1 LRVSPRGD
9 RLKLLAVGPN
19 LFKKRK
25 PVDAGDRREADS
37 TQFAATVL
45 SAPPQDFGLMP
56 PGRPAHA
63 VDSGWAADSLPDSA
77 APDSGVDSDLS
88 AAQPGGPV
96 SDLGADSGP
105 TPLDATIE
113 QKPTISHI
121 GRYALKGML
130 GQGGLGQ
137 VHEAWDPLLSRNVA
151 IKTLQFNIDANTRD
165 ALDGLF
171 LNEARAAAR
180 LSHPNIVTVHDA
192 GLSEHG
198 VYIAMERLHGSDM
211 RQRLAGGW
219 RPTPLEAAQL
229 VRRVADALAYAHTS
243 GVVHCDIKPAN
254 IYLSK
259 RERPKVL
266 DFGIARVTRNKALL
280 ASGAM
285 LDGAVAGSPHYLAPE
300 QLQGGTVDART
311 DIHAL
316 GVVLYELLT
325 LRKAFDGSNL
335 LQITAAALASD
346 PRAAH
351 ELREG
356 VPKALSNIAAKA
368 MARDPQQRYV
378 SAAEMAHELRRWAD
392 RHAREETTKAQ
403 ARLSDKTG
411 RSARPATAR
420 PRKMVVGVA
429 IASALLLGGMVTLAL
444 TLQSPKQALPRGMAD
459 LPARADAA
467 APTSR
472 PREAGV
478 APAVAAPATATA
490 ATATAA
496 MLTQPVEIIEPPLP
510 HREGTNIVAAAP
522 AVSSKP
528 VASAAPA
535 PAAPVTSRSKASAST
550 NAASR
555 EARSTVAASTAVATG
570 TVQLAISPWGN
581 VDIDGVAAGTTP
593 PLARITLP
601 EGTHTITVRNAEFAP
616 FVTTVQVGAD
626 KTVTVRHR
634 FGQ

>member
-1 LRVSPRGD
+1 M
-9 RLKLLAVGPN
+9 
-19 LFKKRK
+19 
-25 PVDAGDRREADS
+25 
-37 TQFAATVL
+37 
-45 SAPPQDFGLMP
+45 SA
-56 PGRPAHA
+56 
-63 VDSGWAADSLPDSA
+63 SL
-77 APDSGVDSDLS
+77 
-88 AAQPGGPV
+88 PGGPT

-105 TPLDATIE
+105 TPLDAAIE

-151 IKTLQFNIDANTRD
+151 IKTLQFSIDATTRD

-254 IYLSK
+254 IFLS
-259 RERPKVL
+259 RRDRPKVL
-266 DFGIARVTRNKALL
+266 DFGIARVTRNKALM

-285 LDGAVAGSPHYLAPE
+285 WDGAVAGSPHYLAPE

-346 PRAAH
+346 PKAAH

-356 VPKALSNIAAKA
+356 VPKALSAIAAKA
-368 MARDPQQRYV
+368 MARDPPQRYV

-392 RHAREETTKAQ
+392 RHAREETSKAQ
-403 ARLSDKTG
+403 GRVGDKTG
-411 RSARPATAR
+411 RAQAAAR
-420 PRKMVVGVA
+420 PRMTVAGVA
-429 IASALLLGGMVTLAL
+429 IAAALALGGMVTLAL
-444 TLQSPKQALPRGMAD
+444 TLQSSKQPSPRSVAE
-459 LPARADAA
+459 LPAKPIATTLASPAREV
-467 APTSR
+467 PTTLSG
-472 PREAGV
+472 A
-478 APAVAAPATATA
+478 APAV
-490 ATATAA
+490 
-496 MLTQPVEIIEPPLP
+496 LTQPVEIIEPPLP
-510 HREGTNIVAAAP
+510 RREQISDAAPPAVSNKAAVNSVQAATVVAAP
-522 AVSSKP
+522 AAARNKPGPSPNTAGRDLRSS
-528 VASAAPA
+528 A
-535 PAAPVTSRSKASAST
+535 
-550 NAASR
+550 
-555 EARSTVAASTAVATG
+555 AASTVVATG

-593 PLARITLP
+593 PLARMSLP
-601 EGTHTITVRNAEFAP
+601 EGTHTITVRNAEFPP

>member
-1 LRVSPRGD
+1 MT
-9 RLKLLAVGPN
+9 VGPN
-19 LFKKRK
+19 IFKKRK
-25 PVDAGDRREADS
+25 PANDGSRHEADS

-45 SAPPQDFGLMP
+45 SAPPQDFAALP
-56 PGRPAHA
+56 PGWPARA
-63 VDSGWAADSLPDSA
+63 ADAAWASDSLPDSA

-88 AAQPGGPV
+88 ASLPGGPV

-105 TPLDATIE
+105 APLDAAIE

-151 IKTLQFNIDANTRD
+151 IKTLQFSLDATTRD

-254 IYLSK
+254 IFLS
-259 RERPKVL
+259 RRDRPKVV

-280 ASGAM
+280 ASGT
-285 LDGAVAGSPHYLAPE
+285 LLEGAVAGSPHYLAPE

-346 PRAAH
+346 PKAAH

-356 VPKALSNIAAKA
+356 VPKALSLIAAKA
-368 MARDPQQRYV
+368 MARDPQQRHT

-392 RHAREETTKAQ
+392 RHAREETAKAQ
-403 ARLSDKTG
+403 ARVGEKTG
-411 RSARPATAR
+411 RAHAHEANRGARSAAAR
-420 PRKMVVGVA
+420 PRTMVVGVA
-429 IASALLLGGMVTLAL
+429 LASALVLGGMVTLAW
-444 TLQSPKQALPRGMAD
+444 TLQSPKQAVPRSMAD
-459 LPARADAA
+459 LPGNTLAT
-467 APTSR
+467 APTNA
-472 PREAGV
+472 PREVQAT
-478 APAVAAPATATA
+478 AAPATTA
-490 ATATAA
+490 V
-496 MLTQPVEIIEPPLP
+496 LPQPVEIIEPPLP
-510 HREGTNIVAAAP
+510 PRDAANDAPPTALVGKPAANATP
-522 AVSSKP
+522 AVT
-528 VASAAPA
+528 APA
-535 PAAPVTSRSKASAST
+535 PPVAARNKPSTST
-550 NAASR
+550 NTGAR
-555 EARSTVAASTAVATG
+555 EVRSTAAASTVVATG

-593 PLARITLP
+593 PLARMTLP
-601 EGTHTITVRNAEFAP
+601 EGTHTITVRNAEFPP

-626 KTVTVRHR
+626 KTVVVRHR

>member
-1 LRVSPRGD
+1 LRVSLTACA
-9 RLKLLAVGPN
+9 LKLAAVGPK

-25 PVDAGDRREADS
+25 PAEGTDRRDADS

-45 SAPPQDFGLMP
+45 SALPPDQATLPLVRGSRTPDP
-56 PGRPAHA
+56 
-63 VDSGWAADSLPDSA
+63 SWAADSLPNSG

-88 AAQPGGPV
+88 GTQPGGPI

-105 TPLDATIE
+105 APLDATIE
-113 QKPTISHI
+113 QKPTSSHI
-121 GRYALKGML
+121 GRYALKGLL

-151 IKTLQFNIDANTRD
+151 IKSLQFNIDAGTRD

-171 LNEARAAAR
+171 LNEARASAR

-198 VYIAMERLHGSDM
+198 VYIAMERLHGCDV
-211 RQRLAGGW
+211 RQRLAAGW
-219 RPTPLEAAQL
+219 RPTPIEAAQL

-254 IYLSK
+254 IFLSK
-259 RERPKVL
+259 RDRPKVL
-266 DFGIARVTRNKALL
+266 DFGIARVTRNKALM
-280 ASGAM
+280 ASGAL
-285 LDGAVAGSPHYLAPE
+285 LDGAVAGSPHYLSPE

-346 PRAAH
+346 PKPAH

-356 VPKALSNIAAKA
+356 VPKTLSAIAAKA
-368 MARDPQQRYV
+368 MARDPSQRYT

-392 RHAREETTKAQ
+392 RHAREESAKAQ
-403 ARLSDKTG
+403 ARSGGKTAVGPDSSRETSRAARSSGG
-411 RSARPATAR
+411 RSRT
-420 PRKMVVGVA
+420 MVLGLAV
-429 IASALLLGGMVTLAL
+429 ASALVLGGMWALAL
-444 TLQSPKQALPRGMAD
+444 TLQAPKQETPRRVAD
-459 LPARADAA
+459 LRTTAVVSTPAVQARESEASAA
-467 APTSR
+467 
-472 PREAGV
+472 V
-478 APAVAAPATATA
+478 APKAV
-490 ATATAA
+490 
-496 MLTQPVEIIEPPLP
+496 LTQPLEIIEPPLP
-510 HREGTNIVAAAP
+510 RREPVKEAALPVPAAATVAADKPATTPVPASARNKTTAP
-522 AVSSKP
+522 ANG
-528 VASAAPA
+528 AA
-535 PAAPVTSRSKASAST
+535 
-550 NAASR
+550 R
-555 EARSTVAASTAVATG
+555 EARSTAAANGVVATG
-570 TVQLAISPWGN
+570 AVQLAISPWGN
-581 VDIDGVAAGTTP
+581 VEIDGVAAGTTP
-593 PLARITLP
+593 PLARMTLP
-601 EGTHTITVRNAEFAP
+601 EGTHTITVRNAEFPP
-616 FVTTVQVGAD
+616 FVTTVQVAAD

>member
-1 LRVSPRGD
+1 
-9 RLKLLAVGPN
+9 VGPN
-19 LFKKRK
+19 IFKKRK
-25 PVDAGDRREADS
+25 PANDGDRREADS
-37 TQFAATVL
+37 AQFAATVL
-45 SAPPQDFGLMP
+45 SAPPQDFAALP
-56 PGRPAHA
+56 PGWPARA
-63 VDSGWAADSLPDSA
+63 ADAAWASDSLPDSA
-77 APDSGVDSDLS
+77 ALDSGVDSDLS
-88 AAQPGGPV
+88 ASLPGGPV

-105 TPLDATIE
+105 TPLDAAIE

-151 IKTLQFNIDANTRD
+151 IKTLQFSLDATTRD

-254 IYLSK
+254 IFLS
-259 RERPKVL
+259 RRDRPKVL
-266 DFGIARVTRNKALL
+266 DFGIARVTRNKALM
-280 ASGAM
+280 ASGT
-285 LDGAVAGSPHYLAPE
+285 LLEGAVAGSPHYLAPE

-346 PRAAH
+346 PKAAH
-351 ELREG
+351 DLREG
-356 VPKALSNIAAKA
+356 VPKALSLIAAKA
-368 MARDPQQRYV
+368 MARDPQQRHT

-392 RHAREETTKAQ
+392 RHAREETAKAQ
-403 ARLSDKTG
+403 ARVGDKTG
-411 RSARPATAR
+411 RAQAQEASRGARSGSARPRT
-420 PRKMVVGVA
+420 MVVGVA
-429 IASALLLGGMVTLAL
+429 MASALVLGGMVTLAW
-444 TLQSPKQALPRGMAD
+444 TLQSPKQAVSRSMAD
-459 LPARADAA
+459 LPAKTGAT
-467 APTSR
+467 APTHPSR
-472 PREAGV
+472 EVQAT
-478 APAVAAPATATA
+478 AAPAATA
-490 ATATAA
+490 V
-496 MLTQPVEIIEPPLP
+496 LTQPVEIIEPPLP
-510 HREGTNIVAAAP
+510 QRDPASVTPPPALVGKPATNATPAATAAAP
-522 AVSSKP
+522 
-528 VASAAPA
+528 
-535 PAAPVTSRSKASAST
+535 PAAARNKPSTST
-550 NAASR
+550 NTSAR
-555 EARSTVAASTAVATG
+555 EGRSTAAASTVVATG

-593 PLARITLP
+593 PLARMTLP
-601 EGTHTITVRNAEFAP
+601 EGTHTITVRNAEFPP

-626 KTVTVRHR
+626 KTVVVRHR

>member
-1 LRVSPRGD
+1 
-9 RLKLLAVGPN
+9 VGPK

-25 PVDAGDRREADS
+25 PADGGDRREADS

-45 SAPPQDFGLMP
+45 SAPAQDIAVTP
-56 PGRPAHA
+56 PGRSAHA
-63 VDSGWAADSLPDSA
+63 ADAAWSSDSLTDSATPDAGADSDMSA
-77 APDSGVDSDLS
+77 SL
-88 AAQPGGPV
+88 PGGPT

-105 TPLDATIE
+105 TPLDAAIE

-151 IKTLQFNIDANTRD
+151 IKTLQFSIDATTRD

-254 IYLSK
+254 IFLS
-259 RERPKVL
+259 RRDRPKVL
-266 DFGIARVTRNKALL
+266 DFGIARVTRNKALM

-285 LDGAVAGSPHYLAPE
+285 WDGAVAGSPHYLAPE

-346 PRAAH
+346 PKAAH

-356 VPKALSNIAAKA
+356 VPKALSAIAAKA

-392 RHAREETTKAQ
+392 RHAREETSKAQ
-403 ARLSDKTG
+403 GRVGDKTG
-411 RSARPATAR
+411 RAQEAAR
-420 PRKMVVGVA
+420 PRMTVAGVA
-429 IASALLLGGMVTLAL
+429 IAAALALGGVVTLAL
-444 TLQSPKQALPRGMAD
+444 TLQSSKQPSPRSVAE
-459 LPARADAA
+459 LPAKPIATTLASPAREV
-467 APTSR
+467 PTTLSG
-472 PREAGV
+472 A
-478 APAVAAPATATA
+478 APAV
-490 ATATAA
+490 
-496 MLTQPVEIIEPPLP
+496 LTQPVEIIEPPLP
-510 HREGTNIVAAAP
+510 RREQISDAAPPAVSNKAAVNTVQAATVVAAP
-522 AVSSKP
+522 AAARNKP
-528 VASAAPA
+528 GP
-535 PAAPVTSRSKASAST
+535 ST
-550 NAASR
+550 NTAGR
-555 EARSTVAASTAVATG
+555 DLRSSAAASTVVATG

-593 PLARITLP
+593 PLARMSLP
-601 EGTHTITVRNAEFAP
+601 EGTHTITVRNAEFPP